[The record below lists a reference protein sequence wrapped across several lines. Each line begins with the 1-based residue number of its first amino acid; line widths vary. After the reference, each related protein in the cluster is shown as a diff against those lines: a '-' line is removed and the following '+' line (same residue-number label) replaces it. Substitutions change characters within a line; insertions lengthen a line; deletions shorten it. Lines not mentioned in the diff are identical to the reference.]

1 MHSSIAHSNMSTR
14 VPLQMISNN
23 NRVTPQWSSAGS
35 YDPSYYQCCYYEDP
49 SAWMMDEYSPS
60 MQPVQMDCKKR
71 SSRRSKHVPHHLR
84 PVHLVER
91 RNTRERRRVH
101 DVNQAFHTLQ
111 TLLPANENA
120 ISEEDQAANAARLS
134 KAQTLRAAA
143 DYIAAL
149 QELLYGNH

>member
-1 MHSSIAHSNMSTR
+1 M
-14 VPLQMISNN
+14 
-23 NRVTPQWSSAGS
+23 G
-35 YDPSYYQCCYYEDP
+35 
-49 SAWMMDEYSPS
+49 DENSPC
-60 MQPVQMDCKKR
+60 MEPVQMDCKKR

-84 PVHLVER
+84 PAHLVER

-134 KAQTLRAAA
+134 KAQTLRAAV